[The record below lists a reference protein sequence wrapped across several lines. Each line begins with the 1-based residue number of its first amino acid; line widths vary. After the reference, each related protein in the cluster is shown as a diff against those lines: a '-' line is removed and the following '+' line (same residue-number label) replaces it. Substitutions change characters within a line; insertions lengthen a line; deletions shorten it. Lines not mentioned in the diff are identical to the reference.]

1 MNTTPETLFE
11 IQASEPRRIF
21 CSVVLGLLG
30 TLLIYTALATPPRDF
45 IFLLL
50 LFVVGIVSLVAAVRG
65 WRAGA
70 RRIVLRSDG
79 LFDDLGAPIAPL
91 DEIASVDRSLFA
103 VKPARGF
110 LVRLRDP
117 TPRAWQPGMWW
128 RVRRHVGIGGVTNG
142 SQTKI
147 VADALSMM
155 VADRDK
161 APETLSDE

>member
-21 CSVVLGLLG
+21 GSVVLGLLG

-117 TPRAWQPGMWW
+117 APRAWQPGMC
-128 RVRRHVGIGGVTNG
+128 GVTNG

-161 APETLSDE
+161 APETLTDE